1 MSEIYQPANEVEI
14 AQYVYDCFQAS
25 RPIEISTLNTKP
37 IGRSIQCSQTLDLRK
52 NTGIVEY
59 APEELYIKVKAGTPA
74 SRNFRGFKK
83 K

>member
-59 APEELYIKVKAGTPA
+59 APEELYIKVKAGTPVLEILEA
-74 SRNFRGFKK
+74 LKK

>member
-14 AQYVYDCFQAS
+14 AQYVYDCYQAS

-52 NTGIVEY
+52 NSGIMEY
-59 APEELYIKVKAGTPA
+59 APEELYIKAKAGTPLLEILEA
-74 SRNFRGFKK
+74 LKK